1 MENKITPGYKK
12 YSKSS
17 GFYFD
22 AKSKFFNAND
32 KLLGEAERQNKLYIS
47 QPRRTKCK
55 ICNTTLSDSCDF
67 KSHEVSYVFC
77 DNCEHL
83 NGMYEDTQYF
93 VDNLYIQADGKDY
106 AKNYMGPNFVQ
117 QAKLI
122 YQPKLDFLR
131 ENLPFDYEFKLLDVG
146 CGSGY
151 FVYVALRSGIDAKG
165 VDVNQTMVDFGN
177 HQIELNQNKTPLR
190 HTNESD
196 FFYSIVNTDAN
207 VISAIGVIE
216 HLRNPLSFFEA
227 FHQSKAQ
234 YLFYSVPM
242 FSFSVMLENSFQNIY
257 PRQLSGGH
265 THLFTEGSIK
275 WLHDAMQFDSVAEW
289 RFGTDALDLYRSV
302 RVEMDK
308 NGASQKVISLLD
320 QGLGKSIDIIQA
332 VLDKSH
338 FCSEIHGLVVKR

>member
-1 MENKITPGYKK
+1 
-12 YSKSS
+12 
-17 GFYFD
+17 
-22 AKSKFFNAND
+22 
-32 KLLGEAERQNKLYIS
+32 
-47 QPRRTKCK
+47 
-55 ICNTTLSDSCDF
+55 
-67 KSHEVSYVFC
+67 
-77 DNCEHL
+77 
-83 NGMYEDTQYF
+83 

-106 AKNYMGPNFVQ
+106 AKNYMDPNFVQ
-117 QAKLI
+117 RAELI
-122 YQPKLDFLR
+122 YQPKFDFLR
-131 ENLPFDYEFKLLDVG
+131 ENLPLDNEFRLLDVG

-151 FVYVALRSGIDAKG
+151 FVYVALRSGMEAKG

-177 HQIELNQNKTPLR
+177 HQIELNQNIIPLL

-196 FFYSIVNTDAN
+196 FLESIVTTDAN

-242 FSFSVMLENSFQNIY
+242 FSFSVMLENVFQNIF

-275 WLHDAMQFDSVAEW
+275 WLYEAMQLDAVAEW
-289 RFGTDALDLYRSV
+289 RFGTDVMDLYRSV

-308 NGASQKVISLLD
+308 KGVSQKVISILNKEF
-320 QGLGKSIDIIQA
+320 GKNIDNIQA